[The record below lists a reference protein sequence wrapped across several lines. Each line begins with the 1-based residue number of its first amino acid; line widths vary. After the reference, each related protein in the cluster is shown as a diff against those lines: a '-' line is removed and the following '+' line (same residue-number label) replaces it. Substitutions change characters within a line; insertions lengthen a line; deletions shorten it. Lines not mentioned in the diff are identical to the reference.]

1 MKIIDYFNNEL
12 IPILF
17 FVSFIFISSLLN
29 AQTVIIDIKTFLE
42 GPYNS
47 GVMTTT
53 LNEQIPLSQ
62 PFTGAPWS
70 YSGTESV
77 TSIPADVVDWVL
89 LELRDKNDNT
99 QIVKKQAAFILNSGH
114 VVDLDGISPVSFL
127 IENNDYYVAIH
138 HRNHLSVLSSTI
150 AYSSTCPG
158 TPTVNY
164 EGKIYN
170 TVQIGIQ
177 CWLRENLDFD
187 GDGFTK
193 TCYDDDPSNCAKYGG
208 LYNWYEATQ
217 NVIFEEGVQGIC
229 PDGWHIPT
237 LLEFQTLQTTVGDS
251 GPALTAIDQGIG
263 NSTNTSGFSALLGGF
278 VSAAGAFLFLD
289 RSIRFWSSS
298 RQSPTFNGAY
308 LMELWD
314 NRSNINLIQAFL
326 TDESY
331 VRCIKD

>member
-1 MKIIDYFNNEL
+1 MKATGYFNKGQ
-12 IPILF
+12 IPIIF
-17 FVSFIFISSLLN
+17 FFSFIFFTSLLK

-53 LNEQIPLSQ
+53 LNEQLPLSQ

-77 TSIPADVVDWVL
+77 TSIPAEVADWVM
-89 LELRDKNDNT
+89 LELRDKDDNT

-114 VVDLDGISPVSFL
+114 VVDLDGVSPVSFVV
-127 IENNDYYVAIH
+127 ENNDYYVAIN

-164 EGKIYN
+164 GGKIYN
-170 TVQIGIQ
+170 TVQIGTQ

-208 LYNWYEATQ
+208 LYDWFDATQ
-217 NVIFEEGVQGIC
+217 FATTEGAQGIC
-229 PDGWHIPT
+229 PNGWHIPT

-251 GPALTAIDQGIG
+251 GPALIAIDQGIG
-263 NSTNTSGFSALLGGF
+263 TNTSGFSALLGGF
-278 VSAAGAFLFLD
+278 VSAAGAFMFLD
-289 RSIRFWSSS
+289 RSTRFWSSS

-314 NRSNINLIQAFL
+314 NRSNINLTQAFL